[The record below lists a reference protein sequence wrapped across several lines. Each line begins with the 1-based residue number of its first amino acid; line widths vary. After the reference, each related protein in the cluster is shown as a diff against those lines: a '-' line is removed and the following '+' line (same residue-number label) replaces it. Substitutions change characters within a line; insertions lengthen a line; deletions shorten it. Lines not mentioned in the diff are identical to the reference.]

1 MKRILACSASDFG
14 KDTTPVE
21 LKEAIKASEG
31 RVILANIAAESAP
44 LYPEVTNGE
53 MAAAF
58 GADLLLLKAVD
69 VQKLSIGGIG
79 EINHLSQLRELTG
92 TGIGLNLEI
101 ADGIPTF
108 KQVNRESI
116 QEAISK
122 GADFLSLTAY
132 VKPEATVER
141 ILSDIRLVRVSYQ
154 GLLMLNPVISHGM
167 DLSLEALLQYVD
179 AGVDLLVLPSP
190 GSVAGVTE
198 NQLAEIIS
206 AVRKKGA
213 LVSCTV
219 GTSQEG
225 TDKESIQQIA
235 LSAKRAGADVFELG
249 DAGVSGMPVPT
260 TIFDASIAIR
270 GRRHTFVR
278 MARSA
283 NR

>member
-1 MKRILACSASDFG
+1 MKRLLACSASDFG
-14 KDTTPVE
+14 KEATPEE

-31 RVILANIAAESAP
+31 RTILVDLAAESAL

-53 MAAAF
+53 MASAF

-69 VQKLSIGGIG
+69 VQKMVISGLG
-79 EINHLSQLRELTG
+79 EISHLDQLRKLTG

-101 ADGIPTF
+101 ADEVPTF
-108 KQVNRESI
+108 KQVNEAAI
-116 QEAISK
+116 QEAIAK
-122 GADFLSLTAY
+122 GPDFLSLTAY
-132 VKPEATVER
+132 VKPEATAER
-141 ILSDIRLVRVSYQ
+141 ILSDIRLVRAHYQ

-167 DLSLEALLQYVD
+167 DLSLDKLLQYVE

-198 NQLAEIIS
+198 SHLSEIIT

-225 TDKESIQQIA
+225 TDKETIQQIA

-249 DAGVSGMPVPT
+249 DAGISGMPVPT
-260 TIFDASIAIR
+260 TIFDASIAVR

>member
-31 RVILANIAAESAP
+31 RVILANVAAESAP

-141 ILSDIRLVRVSYQ
+141 ILSDIRLVRESYQ

-206 AVRKKGA
+206 AVR
-213 LVSCTV
+213 
-219 GTSQEG
+219 
-225 TDKESIQQIA
+225 
-235 LSAKRAGADVFELG
+235 
-249 DAGVSGMPVPT
+249 
-260 TIFDASIAIR
+260 
-270 GRRHTFVR
+270 RRVR
-278 MARSA
+278 
-283 NR
+283 

>member
-31 RVILANIAAESAP
+31 RVILANVAAESAP

-141 ILSDIRLVRVSYQ
+141 ILSDIRLVRESYQ
-154 GLLMLNPVISHGM
+154 GLLMLNPLMPVLIS
-167 DLSLEALLQYVD
+167 LSYRVQVQSLE
-179 AGVDLLVLPSP
+179 
-190 GSVAGVTE
+190 
-198 NQLAEIIS
+198 
-206 AVRKKGA
+206 
-213 LVSCTV
+213 
-219 GTSQEG
+219 
-225 TDKESIQQIA
+225 
-235 LSAKRAGADVFELG
+235 
-249 DAGVSGMPVPT
+249 
-260 TIFDASIAIR
+260 
-270 GRRHTFVR
+270 
-278 MARSA
+278 
-283 NR
+283 

>member
-1 MKRILACSASDFG
+1 MKRILACTASDFG
-14 KDTTPVE
+14 KETTPLE
-21 LKEAIKASEG
+21 LKKAIKDAEG
-31 RVILANIAAESAP
+31 RVILANIAAESVP
-44 LYPEVTNGE
+44 LYPDVTNGE

-69 VQKLSIGGIG
+69 VQRISIGGLG
-79 EINHLSQLRELTG
+79 EIDHLSQLRKLTG
-92 TGIGLNLEI
+92 TGIGINLEI
-101 ADGIPTF
+101 ADGIPTS

-116 QEAISK
+116 REFMSK

-141 ILSDIRLVRVSYQ
+141 ILSDIQLVREYYH
-154 GLLMLNPVISHGM
+154 GLLMLNPVVSHGM
-167 DLSLEALLQYVD
+167 DLSLDVLLQYVD

-198 NQLAEIIS
+198 SQLSEIIS
-206 AVRKKGA
+206 AVRKKDA
-213 LVSCTV
+213 LISCMV

-225 TDKESIQQIA
+225 TDKASIQQIA